1 MTKITIDV
9 ADFGGVTHRGD
20 HVIFNSPM
28 FHPRAGSTTSI
39 VSPAPRRIPLKDG
52 KAVVA
57 DVAPGVLEVRF
68 RVKNL
73 VDTAPFKVMVPDV
86 DEISLR
92 TLLVDE
98 FENTPVVVSTLQA
111 LITSFNKNMDKREQG
126 LQITLTQ
133 AKQAEQGA
141 QTHAR
146 EAERQA
152 REAAGSATKA
162 GDFKTQAQQAAN
174 RAETSEEHTR
184 SLEMS
189 AGKSAQTAKQSA
201 ADTQAD
207 RAVIAGYHTAVSGM
221 VTEVEKD
228 RAEVATNTGT
238 VAENTKQVG
247 EYAKQAETSKVAAE
261 KAAVNAEGSE
271 RAAKTAEDNA
281 AGSAT
286 TAEGFKNSAE
296 NAATKAGEHETGAG
310 KYEANAGKSAQVA
323 KQSEVNAGKH
333 AKTAQTQRELTENAV
348 SNFSPTVTKVE
359 NLTAETKGYRDQ
371 AETYAKQA
379 IIGVKPDS
387 VTEGMLTTEV
397 RKKLDGKLDKTLV
410 SDSSTAP
417 QGTIV
422 QRGKDGRV
430 PTRLTP
436 TFNDE
441 AASKQYVDQRVN
453 TKANSSHKHVSTD
466 ITDRVAAA
474 GGTAG
479 AYKIV
484 TTYADGYVHA
494 VSDPTLPDHLT
505 RKSWVDAQINN
516 VKANAEVDG
525 RNKAG
530 GKLVKW
536 DNGGRIQ
543 LPNPVGDAN
552 PVTLGYL
559 NDKLNKKVDKSQ
571 VAEAVTKQ
579 GDIVARSAG
588 GNISVPLSPGNDYAA
603 TSRHYVTAMSDN
615 LFTDP
620 KFRDD
625 CWGGWANNNYGG
637 CLTILANG
645 TQTGLYYSPAGQGGK
660 SLVLEPGEKYVVRAK
675 VRFGGN
681 SNIQAFSMHLTGAKG
696 YIGLPCEFRRNSDTN
711 YNIGWVTETF
721 IAPDKLKETNGE
733 CSPGFYVER
742 NYTAGE
748 VTIIEVHINRCLT
761 PNDLNIDETTATI
774 GSGSN
779 SANKVVKTGND
790 GQIIIHTNSITRPG
804 HVANKEYVDSGLSK
818 KVDVSRV
825 GQTVGAQGQIV
836 ARTQGGNITVPDNP
850 GGDNHAVSK
859 KYVDN
864 ELQKKAEQTQQ
875 SAYVMDNNMRYQA
888 VTEIIPII
896 TQIVNA
902 SLKQIVPYTGGLV
915 FYHTPSKTF
924 HPYWVNNFL
933 EMRGSGDKRRLHVNA
948 HGVKEGETF
957 YYLTAGGNLATIDH
971 RGFHVGEAT
980 ADSIPFK
987 EGGIS
992 LFGDAELIGTLSAL
1006 NPQVQIPITLVG
1018 SDGSGQQT
1026 IVSTYWG

>member
-20 HVIFNSPM
+20 HVIFNSPQ
-28 FHPRAGSTTSI
+28 FRSRAGSTTQI

-111 LITSFNKNMDKREQG
+111 LITGFNKNMDKREQG

-141 QTHAR
+141 QAQAR

-152 REAAGSATKA
+152 RGATQSATRA
-162 GDFKTQAQQAAN
+162 GEFKTQAQQAAN

-221 VTEVEKD
+221 VADVEKD

-238 VAENTKQVG
+238 VAEDTKQAG

-261 KAAVNAEGSE
+261 KAAVSAEGSE

-286 TAEGFKNSAE
+286 KAEGFKNSAE

-310 KYEANAGKSAQVA
+310 KHEANAGKLAQAA

-333 AKTAQTQRELTENAV
+333 AKTAQTQRELTENVAT
-348 SNFSPTVTKVE
+348 NFAPTVTKVE

-387 VTEGMLTTEV
+387 VTEGMLTPEL
-397 RKKLDGKLDKTLV
+397 RKKLDGKVAETTV
-410 SDSSTAP
+410 SDSPTAP

-430 PTRLTP
+430 PTRITP

-441 AASKQYVDQRVN
+441 ATSKQYVDQRVN
-453 TKANSSHKHVSTD
+453 TKANTSHKHVSTD
-466 ITDRVAAA
+466 ITDAVQA
-474 GGTAG
+474 TAG
-479 AYKIV
+479 NTGGNKIV
-484 TTYADGYVHA
+484 KTYNDGHVHA
-494 VSDPTLPDHLT
+494 ISDPTLPNHLT
-505 RKSWVDAQINN
+505 RKSWVDTQLNR
-516 VKANAEVDG
+516 VKQDAEVDG

-536 DNGGRIQ
+536 DDGGRIQ

-559 NDKLNKKVDKSQ
+559 NDKLNKKVDTSQ
-571 VAEAVTKQ
+571 VAQAVTKQ
-579 GDIVARSAG
+579 GDIVARSAN
-588 GNISVPLSPGNDYAA
+588 GNISVPLLPDNDNAA
-603 TSRHYVTAMSDN
+603 TSLYYVTAMSDN

-620 KFRDD
+620 KFRDP
-625 CWGGWANNNYGG
+625 CWGPWASDNYGG
-637 CLTILANG
+637 SITITANG
-645 TQTGLYYSPAGQGGK
+645 TQTGEYYQPYGRREK
-660 SLVLEPGEKYVVRAK
+660 SLVLEPGKKYSVRVK
-675 VRFGGN
+675 LRFGG
-681 SNIQAFSMHLTGAKG
+681 SANINAVSLHLTGAKG
-696 YIGLPCEFRRNSDTN
+696 YIALVCDMKRTAETSNN
-711 YNIGWVTETF
+711 VGWLTYTF
-721 IAPDKLKETNGE
+721 VAPDKLKETNGE
-733 CSPGFYVER
+733 CSPGFFVER
-742 NYTAGE
+742 NYTSGQ
-748 VTIIEVHINRCLT
+748 VDIIECHINRYITAEELG
-761 PNDLNIDETTATI
+761 ETTVAI
-774 GSGSN
+774 GRGSD
-779 SANKVVKTGND
+779 SANKVVKTNGS
-790 GQIIIHTNSITRPG
+790 GQAFVYTNSIKNAG
-804 HVANKEYVDSGLSK
+804 DVVNKEYVDSNLDGLKENLLRLINSNLSSAESYGVFNSK
-818 KVDVSRV
+818 TLVETIAPYIMMGGGVPVVDVKGV
-825 GQTVGAQGQIV
+825 GVL
-836 ARTQGGNITVPDNP
+836 P
-850 GGDNHAVSK
+850 VS
-859 KYVDN
+859 
-864 ELQKKAEQTQQ
+864 LQKYINLQ
-875 SAYVMDNNMRYQA
+875 
-888 VTEIIPII
+888 
-896 TQIVNA
+896 
-902 SLKQIVPYTGGLV
+902 
-915 FYHTPSKTF
+915 YH
-924 HPYWVNNFL
+924 
-933 EMRGSGDKRRLHVNA
+933 
-948 HGVKEGETF
+948 
-957 YYLTAGGNLATIDH
+957 TAGGVTERSIRFNQFTTKYSAYFVNAGGKTYELKDGKITDLATKKPIDL
-971 RGFHVGEAT
+971 
-980 ADSIPFK
+980 IPAPY
-987 EGGIS
+987 I
-992 LFGDAELIGTLSAL
+992 
-1006 NPQVQIPITLVG
+1006 NPGNPLVG
-1018 SDGSGQQT
+1018 WLYSISPLVDTQFDFMGEHENGFPLAGEYD
-1026 IVSTYWG
+1026 VNLGF